1 MIKISKKA
9 TTIAIVNQKGGTGK
23 TTTCENLGIGLAME
37 GKKVLL
43 VDADPQGSLTISM
56 GWQQPDE
63 LPTTLSTLMAKAMN
77 DQSIPPGEGILHHAE
92 GVDLIPAN
100 IELAGL
106 EVSLVNTMNRE
117 KMLKQVLDVAKR
129 EYDFIL
135 LDCTPSLGM
144 LTVNA
149 LAAADTTLIPV
160 QAQYLSAKGLE
171 QLLQTV
177 QKVRRQINPKL
188 KIEGILLTINNN
200 VDSANPTENDFTPFL
215 NIMNEWYAKDT
226 SNKIKAVFKS
236 RMKEGLRCSGAIPY
250 GYKRINGDK
259 QTLVVDEPAAEI
271 VRKVFRLAC
280 QGMGVTAIAE
290 QLTEEKVLIPSAYT
304 AKYFPENCR
313 NRSFSDP
320 YRWNA
325 NTIGHILDRQE
336 YLGHTVLGKSIC
348 ENFKTKQRRAATP
361 EELMIFPDTHEAII
375 DQDTWDIAQKLRVR
389 AKPRAANGT
398 YSHRLS
404 GMIYCADC
412 GSRMGFI
419 SPEARQSGKHYD
431 SDSAFQCGNYRNQNN
446 ECVSHFI
453 KTSALEAAILQA
465 IKAVSQY
472 VIENEAEF
480 ISQLKT
486 VWNESKSKSANNGQQ
501 EIDEA
506 KKRMAELDA
515 KIQKLYDSAISG
527 LLPERQA
534 QRMIQQYDEEQ
545 LMLEKRVE
553 ELQGQIQEEEV
564 EKIDTN
570 RFIALV
576 NKYRNC
582 EELTD
587 TMLYAFIDRVEV
599 HEATGG
605 RTVYRQQNIDIYF
618 NFIGNYYPPVETV
631 SEEERIAAIE
641 AEQLRKKQ
649 EKAKRAAE
657 VQKQKKAALM
667 KAVEAGDPE
676 AIAEYERK
684 LALQRERNHR
694 RQQKIKEAREADP
707 AYIAQMEE
715 KERLQREKLLEA
727 ERKRTERANRQKKL
741 SRKELKE
748 AAKTDPKAAEEWQAL
763 KEKEA
768 VARQR
773 KKEREEE
780 RMAADPEYAAMMAER
795 KAEYTRTRTAKRQA
809 EREALVELAKTD
821 EEAAKKLAEMRKYQS
836 QATVRSY
843 QKMKA
848 DAEAGDPDAIK
859 RYETTL
865 AKRREEYH
873 RKKGA

>member
-1 MIKISKKA
+1 MAKKEEIKITALYERLSRDDEQA
-9 TTIAIVNQKGGTGK
+9 GESNSILNQKK
-23 TTTCENLGIGLAME
+23 Y
-37 GKKVLL
+37 
-43 VDADPQGSLTISM
+43 
-56 GWQQPDE
+56 
-63 LPTTLSTLMAKAMN
+63 
-77 DQSIPPGEGILHHAE
+77 
-92 GVDLIPAN
+92 
-100 IELAGL
+100 L
-106 EVSLVNTMNRE
+106 E
-117 KMLKQVLDVAKR
+117 
-129 EYDFIL
+129 EY
-135 LDCTPSLGM
+135 
-144 LTVNA
+144 A
-149 LAAADTTLIPV
+149 R
-160 QAQYLSAKGLE
+160 QKGLRNIRHFYDDGYSGTNFNRPGFTA
-171 QLLQTV
+171 LLEEIEAGRVDTLVVKDLSRFGRNYLQVGYYTEIV
-177 QKVRRQINPKL
+177 FPKKGVRFIA
-188 KIEGILLTINNN
+188 INNN

-259 QTLVVDEPAAEI
+259 QTLVVDEPAAEV

-280 QGMGVTAIAE
+280 QGVGVTAIAE
-290 QLTEEKVLIPSAYT
+290 RLTEEKVLIPSAYT
-304 AKYFPENCR
+304 AKYSPENCR
-313 NRSFSDP
+313 HRTVIDP

-325 NTIGHILDRQE
+325 TTVGYILDRQE

-419 SPEARQSGKHYD
+419 SPDAKQSEKHYD
-431 SDSAFQCGNYRNQNN
+431 SDSAFQCGNYRNKNN

-486 VWNESKSKSANNGQQ
+486 VWNENKSKSANNGQQ

-649 EKAKRAAE
+649 EKAKRSTE
-657 VQKQKKAALM
+657 VQKQKRAELM

-694 RQQKIKEAREADP
+694 RQQKIKEAREAAP

-715 KERLQREKLLEA
+715 KERLQREKLLES
-727 ERKRTERANRQKKL
+727 ERKRAERANRQKKL

-768 VARQR
+768 AARQR

-795 KAEYTRTRTAKRQA
+795 KAEYTRTRTAKRKA

-836 QATVRSY
+836 EATVRSY

>member
-1 MIKISKKA
+1 MAKKEEIKITALYERLSRDDEQA
-9 TTIAIVNQKGGTGK
+9 GESNSILNQKKYLEEYARQKGLRNIRHFYDDGYSGTNFNRPGF
-23 TTTCENLGIGLAME
+23 TALLEEIEAGRVET
-37 GKKVLL
+37 LL
-43 VDADPQGSLTISM
+43 VKD
-56 GWQQPDE
+56 
-63 LPTTLSTLMAKAMN
+63 LSRFGRNYLQVGYYTEIVFPKK
-77 DQSIPPGEGILHHAE
+77 
-92 GVDLIPAN
+92 GV
-100 IELAGL
+100 
-106 EVSLVNTMNRE
+106 R
-117 KMLKQVLDVAKR
+117 
-129 EYDFIL
+129 FI
-135 LDCTPSLGM
+135 
-144 LTVNA
+144 A
-149 LAAADTTLIPV
+149 
-160 QAQYLSAKGLE
+160 
-171 QLLQTV
+171 
-177 QKVRRQINPKL
+177 
-188 KIEGILLTINNN
+188 INNN

-259 QTLVVDEPAAEI
+259 QTLVVDEPAAEV

-280 QGMGVTAIAE
+280 QGVGVTAIAE
-290 QLTEEKVLIPSAYT
+290 RLTEEKVLIPSAYT
-304 AKYFPENCR
+304 AKYSPENCR
-313 NRSFSDP
+313 HRTVIDP

-325 NTIGHILDRQE
+325 TTVGYILDRQE

-404 GMIYCADC
+404 GMIYCAGC

-419 SPEARQSGKHYD
+419 SPDAKQSEKHYD
-431 SDSAFQCGNYRNQNN
+431 SDSAFQCGNYRNKNN

-465 IKAVSQY
+465 IKAVSKY

-506 KKRMAELDA
+506 KKRMAELDE

-649 EKAKRAAE
+649 EKAKRSAE
-657 VQKQKKAALM
+657 VQKRKKAELM

-727 ERKRTERANRQKKL
+727 ERKRAERANRQKKL

-748 AAKTDPKAAEEWQAL
+748 AAKTDSKAAEEWQAL

-768 VARQR
+768 AARQR

-795 KAEYTRTRTAKRQA
+795 KAEYTRTRTAKRKA